1 MLARVPGRLIFW
13 CCSRRCPGWW
23 PVLAWASADTG
34 STLAPH
40 TIATK
45 DVRTELAEALKRAA
59 SAAGLLLG
67 SLRNLTVWQQRQQL
81 RSDLPMTLSH
91 SSGSLLL
98 PYTGMKFFS
107 RALCGFHA
115 FVHFVSVVVKRTGT
129 VRQFSGPLRGFSDS
143 ASDPLFCHGDMLQ
156 CPADARL
163 FDAFLRIREETPSMS
178 SQTISGRVGL
188 VVRPVSTSSIL
199 ANVLAVSLLAPH
211 DQP

>member
-1 MLARVPGRLIFW
+1 MRSTRANLFSLELNSWPTRYSWYRMFRVNKY
-13 CCSRRCPGWW
+13 
-23 PVLAWASADTG
+23 
-34 STLAPH
+34 
-40 TIATK
+40 ATN
-45 DVRTELAEALKRAA
+45 RSE
-59 SAAGLLLG
+59 LLLG

-143 ASDPLFCHGDMLQ
+143 ASDPLFCHDDMLP

-163 FDAFLRIREETPSMS
+163 FGAFFASGKRRQACRHRRSRAVCPPLEKHTYRFQPCRQKRIVEGGQYWT
-178 SQTISGRVGL
+178 
-188 VVRPVSTSSIL
+188 
-199 ANVLAVSLLAPH
+199 
-211 DQP
+211 